1 MSRPN
6 KVSHKLQDVARRELA
21 VELDKNPQKAD
32 WGGQLTDEM
41 LAYAATDT
49 KVLLPLAEAL
59 ASRTKEAKLE
69 LAAEIEC
76 RALPA
81 IAWMANAGLPFD
93 RKGWTEHLK
102 GLAKEKSRLTKG
114 LDELVPEA
122 PDGKARNWNSH
133 LQVKEA
139 FRLAGV
145 ELPNIQEKTLSR
157 IDHPLAKIL
166 LKYKKVSTML

>member
-6 KVSHKLQDVARRELA
+6 RVSHKLKDVVRRELA
-21 VELDKNPQKAD
+21 VELDKDHQKAD

-49 KVLLPLAEAL
+49 KVLLPLADAL
-59 ASRTKEAKLE
+59 ALKAKEAKLE

-76 RALPA
+76 LALPA
-81 IAWMANAGLPFD
+81 MTWMANAGLPFD
-93 RKGWTEHLK
+93 AEGWTRHLE
-102 GLAKEKSRLTKG
+102 GLKKQKIRLTKQ
-114 LDELVPEA
+114 LNELIPERLG
-122 PDGKARNWNSH
+122 GKARNWNSH

-139 FRLAGV
+139 FGSAVV

-157 IDHPLAKIL
+157 
-166 LKYKKVSTML
+166 

>member
-6 KVSHKLQDVARRELA
+6 KVSHKLKDVVRRELA
-21 VELDKNPQKAD
+21 VELDKDHQKAD
-32 WGGQLTDEM
+32 WGGQLTEEM
-41 LAYAATDT
+41 LPYAANDT
-49 KVLLPLAEAL
+49 KVLLPLAETLTLKA
-59 ASRTKEAKLE
+59 KEAKLE

-81 IAWMANAGLPFD
+81 FAWMANVGLPFD

-102 GLAKEKSRLTKG
+102 GLEKEKRLLTKE

-139 FRLAGV
+139 FGLAGV
-145 ELPNIQEKTLSR
+145 ELPNQAFKPVRHI
-157 IDHPLAKIL
+157 
-166 LKYKKVSTML
+166 